1 MSDPFIGKPLPQVGE
16 IIENPEN
23 GMNYKV
29 VSVTLNQF
37 KSELTGE
44 ETYEVTLI
52 PVVEWK
58 RID

>member
-16 IIENPEN
+16 IIENQEN

-37 KSELTGE
+37 KSDLTGD